1 MVLSI
6 TQQHYLHMFF
16 TRSFMDDLDV
26 SPYVSH
32 IYNNCH
38 SYDILTQKH
47 EITELSLLLLCHVGG
62 HYFCQ
67 SIV

>member
-1 MVLSI
+1 
-6 TQQHYLHMFF
+6 
-16 TRSFMDDLDV
+16 MDDLDV